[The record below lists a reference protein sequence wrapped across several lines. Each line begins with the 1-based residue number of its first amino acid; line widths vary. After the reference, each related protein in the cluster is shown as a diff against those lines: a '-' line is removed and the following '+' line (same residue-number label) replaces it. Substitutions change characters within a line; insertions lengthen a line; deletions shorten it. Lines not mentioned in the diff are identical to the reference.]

1 MIILCGRYEGVDNR
15 VSDYLVDE
23 EVSIGD
29 YILSGGEI
37 PAMTIADS
45 ITRLIPGVLGSQE
58 SVDYDTFSQKFQRKL
73 KGPVYTKPQDF
84 KGLKVPKVL
93 LSGNHK
99 EIEKWRKLQT
109 NKRSSIRR
117 PDLSKG

>member
-1 MIILCGRYEGVDNR
+1 
-15 VSDYLVDE
+15 
-23 EVSIGD
+23 
-29 YILSGGEI
+29 
-37 PAMTIADS
+37 MTIADS

-99 EIEKWRKLQT
+99 EIEKWRKLQS